1 MLALTPHMRI
11 FVAIDPI
18 DFRCGMNRLAQMA
31 KELFSEDPKSGVL
44 FVFRN
49 RRQSDAKLLVYDG
62 AGFYLIHRR
71 LSCGRF
77 GFWPKTLL
85 EQKEPGVMVEP
96 SELTVLLRGG
106 DPRGSI
112 PQSWK
117 RIEPHVFKAEAKSEP
132 RNDRSR
138 GSRRETAVRESDS
151 SGCGFFAQ
159 DSFSCKDPTPAPT

>member
-1 MLALTPHMRI
+1 MLALTPHMKI
-11 FVAIDPI
+11 YVALDPI

-31 KELFSEDPKSGVL
+31 KELFAEDPKSGVL

-71 LSCGRF
+71 LSCGKF
-77 GFWPKTLL
+77 SFWPKTLR

-96 SELTVLLRGG
+96 SELAVLLRGG

-112 PQSWK
+112 PDSWK
-117 RIEPHVFKAEAKSEP
+117 RIEPNGFKEERQDRP
-132 RNDRSR
+132 RDDR
-138 GSRRETAVRESDS
+138 GPGT
-151 SGCGFFAQ
+151 
-159 DSFSCKDPTPAPT
+159 